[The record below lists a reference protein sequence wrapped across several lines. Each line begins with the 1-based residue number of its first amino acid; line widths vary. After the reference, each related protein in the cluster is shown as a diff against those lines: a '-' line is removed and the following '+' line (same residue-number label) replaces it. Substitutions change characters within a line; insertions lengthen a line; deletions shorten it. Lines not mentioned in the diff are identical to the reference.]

1 MATFA
6 SADCTSVPA
15 KAIHA
20 GVNVRVASYTLNE
33 TASGSTNI
41 NMIAL
46 PGGSRVVDV
55 CLGIGNNAVG
65 IVAAPGDVRVQDSQ
79 GNVYISSASANK
91 TVHLFNPGTYDA
103 FGKRVTSSCN
113 MQIVINAVATGT
125 ASSNWRLMVS
135 YIKEEDGD

>member
-1 MATFA
+1 MATFS
-6 SADCTSVPA
+6 SADCTAVPA

-20 GVNVRVASYTLNE
+20 GVNVRVATYTLNE

-46 PGGSRVVDV
+46 PPGARVVNV
-55 CLGIGNNAVG
+55 IMGIGNNAVG

-91 TVHLFNPGTYDA
+91 TVHLFNPSAYDGFA
-103 FGKRVTSSCN
+103 KRVTSSCN

-125 ASSNWRLMVS
+125 ASSNWRLMVE